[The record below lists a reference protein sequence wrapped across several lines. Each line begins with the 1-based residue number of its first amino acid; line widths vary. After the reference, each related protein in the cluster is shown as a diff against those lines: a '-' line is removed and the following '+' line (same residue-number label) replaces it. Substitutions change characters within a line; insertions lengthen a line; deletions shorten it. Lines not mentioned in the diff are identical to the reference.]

1 MTLLLQSSCRAS
13 PENFRVVGRGEVTD
27 VARSDLAQHHLVGT
41 NLHDD
46 IEDPILS
53 GTDATSL

>member
-1 MTLLLQSSCRAS
+1 MTLLLQSSCRPS
-13 PENFRVVGRGEVTD
+13 PENFRVVGRDEVTD

-46 IEDPILS
+46 IEDPDPL
-53 GTDATSL
+53 GY